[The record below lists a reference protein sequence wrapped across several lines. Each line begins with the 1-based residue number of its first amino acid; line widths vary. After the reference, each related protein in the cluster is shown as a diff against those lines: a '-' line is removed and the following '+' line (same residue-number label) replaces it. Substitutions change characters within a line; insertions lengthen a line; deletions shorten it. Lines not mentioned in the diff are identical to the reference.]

1 MITTHAFSTVSNG
14 KWIVDSGATCHM
26 CNDREQ
32 FVDFKELSNK
42 QEVTLRDGY
51 TLDDTGIGTVRI
63 EHCYLM
69 EAPGSADW
77 TKSYVYQSCP
87 YLLSVSKAAEAGH
100 TTNFSGTGCEI
111 MDKKGKV
118 TAFATKVRS
127 LYYLKWNHYEKLY
140 EGSNE
145 GFKTRVGITEA
156 SVVAHRPP
164 IPKHK

>member
-51 TLDDTGIGTVRI
+51 TLDDTGIGRVRI

-77 TKSYVYQSCP
+77 TK
-87 YLLSVSKAAEAGH
+87 LSLPTQCLQGS
-100 TTNFSGTGCEI
+100 
-111 MDKKGKV
+111 
-118 TAFATKVRS
+118 RS
-127 LYYLKWNHYEKLY
+127 RPHHKFQWNWL
-140 EGSNE
+140 
-145 GFKTRVGITEA
+145 
-156 SVVAHRPP
+156 
-164 IPKHK
+164 